1 MRMRYQIVCLFIT
14 LPTIGRAFMKTPIQK
29 WHKRQAEALAKKM
42 PEDVDD
48 ALTVL
53 ECLANII
60 EERHQLLLRDA
71 LENAPVSRLPRA

>member
-1 MRMRYQIVCLFIT
+1 
-14 LPTIGRAFMKTPIQK
+14 MKTPIKK
-29 WHKRQAEALAKKM
+29 WHKRQAEALAKQM

-60 EERHQLLLRDA
+60 EKRHQILLQDA